1 MISHCGDPAKGVFVM
16 TRPLI
21 RGGPRQ
27 GPGHPAALLGVPAVR
42 QKLREAP
49 GCPGLSWT
57 LKRRV
62 SLLALFACC
71 GCFLLCPEPWRAGG
85 VGWWGAGSPHPAPLQ
100 LRSFP
105 RDKPAQPCP
114 RPPPKALT
122 QLTEVRPSSKCEGG
136 LPDPDGVGRLQE
148 GLPHPALW
156 ALILR

>member
-1 MISHCGDPAKGVFVM
+1 MVISHCGDPAKGVFVM

-27 GPGHPAALLGVPAVR
+27 GPGHPAALLGVTAVR

-49 GCPGLSWT
+49 GRPGLSWT

-62 SLLALFACC
+62 SLLALFPWG
-71 GCFLLCPEPWRAGG
+71 GCYLLCPEPWRAGG
-85 VGWWGAGSPHPAPLQ
+85 VGWWGAGSPHPARLQ

-122 QLTEVRPSSKCEGG
+122 QLSSDQVRSVREVSQTPMELGG
-136 LPDPDGVGRLQE
+136 SGRVSLTQLF
-148 GLPHPALW
+148 GP
-156 ALILR
+156 